1 MRDGLRRGLVVVSV
15 LAAVTAAILLIW
27 YVIKGP
33 GDQGQRTA
41 LAAAVIGVVGAVSPV
56 LVWAWRHRR
65 PAVEASTPAQV
76 DAAADLLAIR
86 TTAIWSREL
95 VRRGIQAPAPVRV
108 RWGWAPDDVGVPR
121 QELVSSPA
129 LSTDPD
135 ALPPGAGNGPT
146 SQAVLSSG
154 VVTRLHDEVYARLRH
169 GRLVLIGGPG
179 AGKTGAMLLLL
190 VEALRHRDEVPGP
203 DRPAVPVPLWLT
215 LGSWDPTAQ
224 GLREWVVATMARDH
238 PYLRAEEFG
247 PDAIGALFDTGRIAL
262 FLDGLDEMPDSHRH
276 RAVELL
282 AAETAGLRVT
292 LSSRPDQY
300 RTTLG
305 AGQQLPYTAVVQLH
319 PVGPQ
324 AAARYLLDGQLGPA
338 RDAWRQ
344 VTDRLQADP
353 DGVLARTL
361 STPLTLSLARS
372 AYAAGDPTE
381 LLAAGL
387 NSETVLR
394 GHLLDQILIAAYP
407 HPRERARASNWLGW
421 IADQMNT
428 HPAGPTRDLRWWDIS
443 TWAERRSSRLI
454 GALVGGLVLA
464 LTWWLILLGP
474 VDSDSA
480 FVSLRR
486 RWSDWSS
493 ARWPRSWS
501 LSRSATWVASPGQP
515 PLGKDPARPGRVTA
529 RSSAGCCSDSPLD
542 WSLLVAT
549 VYEDCRWRQWTTS
562 VLSSLGYGL
571 LVMSL
576 VGLLFGLAVG
586 GSRRS
591 APRSIILRRPTRQ
604 DARRG
609 RRIILA
615 GGLPIGL
622 MVSVVLGL
630 TVGSQFLDSYDIYRY
645 IETYGLEPGEE
656 APPAR
661 TELGHPRDRA
671 RGRDPGRRLRCRA
684 VGRALVLARRRRLE
698 PAPRRGGRRHAA
710 LGLPQGRPG
719 PAHLGAP
726 LRARRRAGRRIHGR
740 AHHDRDRDD
749 LSRGTTWRSRTSSP
763 PGSSAALLIGPLF
776 GLVGAFRDSAAPIL
790 LCTEL
795 ACLLRGRP
803 VRFLPLLEEARERQI
818 LRQAGAVYQFRHAD
832 LQDRLAN
839 QYQHSRDRPARTST
853 A

>member
-1 MRDGLRRGLVVVSV
+1 MRDGLRRGLVVVSM
-15 LAAVTAAILLIW
+15 LAAATAAILLAG
-27 YVIKGP
+27 YVIWGP
-33 GDQGQRTA
+33 GDQGQRA
-41 LAAAVIGVVGAVSPV
+41 GIVAAMLGVVGAVSPV
-56 LVWAWRHRR
+56 IVWAWRHRR

-86 TTAIWSREL
+86 TAAVWSREL

-108 RWGWAPDDVGVPR
+108 RWGWAPDDVALPK

-135 ALPPGAGNGPT
+135 SLPPAAGNGPT
-146 SQAVLSSG
+146 SRAVLSSG

-179 AGKTGAMLLLL
+179 AGKTGAMMMLLL
-190 VEALRHRDEVPGP
+190 EALRHRDKVPDP
-203 DRPAVPVPLWLT
+203 DRPAVPVPVWLT

-224 GLREWVVATMARDH
+224 GAREWVVTTMGRDQ

-262 FLDGLDEMPDSHRH
+262 FLDGLDEMPDNHRR

-324 AAARYLLDGQLGPA
+324 AAARYLLDGQIGPA
-338 RDAWRQ
+338 RDGWRQ
-344 VTDRLQADP
+344 VTDQLLADQ
-353 DGVLARTL
+353 DSVLARTL

-387 NSETVLR
+387 TSETVLR

-407 HPRERARASNWLGW
+407 HPRERARAGNWLGW

-428 HPAGPTRDLRWWDIS
+428 HPAGPTRDLRWWDIP
-443 TWAERRSSRLI
+443 TWAERRSSQLI
-454 GALVGGLVLA
+454 GALVGGAVLA
-464 LTWWLILLGP
+464 LVWWLILLGP
-474 VDSDSA
+474 IDPESA
-480 FVSLRR
+480 LAF
-486 RWSDWSS
+486 
-493 ARWPRSWS
+493 A
-501 LSRSATWVASPGQP
+501 
-515 PLGKDPARPGRVTA
+515 
-529 RSSAGCCSDSPLD
+529 
-542 WSLLVAT
+542 SLLVGLVVGPLAALVVAIAVGHLGGIARSAPTRQRPHTAGSGLST
-549 VYEDCRWRQWTTS
+549 V
-562 VLSSLGYGL
+562 LGGL
-571 LVMSL
+571 LFGLPVGLSFLVVSVYDEDSVGDLGDLLSILGTDLLLIMSL
-576 VGLLFGLAVG
+576 LGLLFGLAVG
-586 GSRRS
+586 RSRRS
-591 APRSIILRRPTRQ
+591 APRSMILRRPTRH

-622 MVSVVLGL
+622 IVSVVLGL
-630 TVGSQFLDSYDIYRY
+630 TVGTPVFDEYDYYRY
-645 IETYGLEPGEE
+645 IEINGLEPGED
-656 APPAR
+656 APAAEPNWVLLGIGLGVAILVIGYGVALLAGLLFWLVGDVWNLPIAAAADVTPRSVYRKDAQAR
-661 TELGHPRDRA
+661 LISA
-671 RGRDPGRRLRCRA
+671 LLY
-684 VGRALVLARRRRLE
+684 ALVAGLVAGFTVAIITIGMAYTWGDRE
-698 PAPRRGGRRHAA
+698 PEEVLFAGLFGGV
-710 LGLPQGRPG
+710 
-719 PAHLGAP
+719 
-726 LRARRRAGRRIHGR
+726 
-740 AHHDRDRDD
+740 
-749 LSRGTTWRSRTSSP
+749 
-763 PGSSAALLIGPLF
+763 LIAPLF

-790 LCTEL
+790 VCTEL

-839 QYQHSRDRPARTST
+839 QHRQQARTGPALTST
-853 A
+853 T